1 MGNSRTRIALLV
13 LLGVLMCAVGALVV
27 RSFLGQDGSAS
38 SVTSTDEEVMQVA
51 SSQGADA
58 SSAGADSQLNG
69 NPETESEF
77 VRAVREGE
85 YRTIRLVGDSI
96 TAGFGA
102 DGFENPDLAASG
114 AVIYDDGA
122 GTVHYE
128 PAPSIE
134 CWANA
139 FRAWATEQGAQGF
152 VNAGICGW
160 FMHDLVRDPN
170 AWLGEGADVIVV
182 ALGTNDAGY
191 YGPQVFADD
200 ARAALAAAERVS
212 KLVVVIAPV
221 ADLRPHEM
229 LVEPA
234 AELGD
239 ILQGICDERGYVFV
253 DPRDAVM
260 PQMFCDDGLHPTSEG
275 SLAIWQCI
283 RTTLGLDVR

>member
-1 MGNSRTRIALLV
+1 MGSSRARIMLLA
-13 LLGVLMCAVGALVV
+13 LLGVVMCAVGVLVA
-27 RSFLGQDGSAS
+27 RGFFGQDGTAS
-38 SVTSTDEEVMQVA
+38 SVTSTDEGAVQVT
-51 SSQGADA
+51 SSQGTDA
-58 SSAGADSQLNG
+58 SSTGANLQQNG
-69 NPETESEF
+69 DPETESEF
-77 VRAVREGE
+77 ARAVRGGE

-102 DGFENPDLAASG
+102 VGYEDPDIAATS
-114 AVIYDDGA
+114 AVIYDNGA
-122 GTVHYE
+122 GAVHYE
-128 PAPSIE
+128 PSSSIE

-139 FRAWATEQGAQGF
+139 FRAWATEQGVQGF

-160 FMHDLVRDPN
+160 FMHDLARDPG

-191 YGPQVFADD
+191 FGPQEFADD

-239 ILQGICDERGYVFV
+239 ILQGICGERGYVFV
-253 DPRDAVM
+253 DPRDAVK
-260 PQMFCDDGLHPTSEG
+260 PQMFCEDGLHPTSEG

-283 RTTLGLDVR
+283 RTTLGLDV

>member
-1 MGNSRTRIALLV
+1 MGSSRARIVFLV
-13 LLGVLMCAVGALVV
+13 LLGVMCAVGVWVA
-27 RSFLGQDGSAS
+27 RSLLGQGGAVS
-38 SVTSTDEEVMQVA
+38 SVTSSDEEAVQVV
-51 SSQGADA
+51 SSEGAEV
-58 SSAGADSQLNG
+58 SSSGTNPQQIGD
-69 NPETESEF
+69 PETMSEF
-77 VRAVREGE
+77 TRAVREGE

-102 DGFENPDLAASG
+102 DGYENPDIAATS

-122 GTVHYE
+122 GIVHYE
-128 PAPSIE
+128 PSPSID

-139 FRAWATEQGAQGF
+139 FRAWATEQGVQGF
-152 VNAGICGW
+152 VNAGISGW
-160 FMHDLVRDPN
+160 FMRDLARNPS

-191 YGPQVFADD
+191 YGPQEFADD
-200 ARAALAAAERVS
+200 ARVALAAAEQVS
-212 KLVVVIAPV
+212 QLVVVIAPV
-221 ADLRPHEM
+221 ADLRPREM

-253 DPRDAVM
+253 DPRDAVT
-260 PQMFCDDGLHPTSEG
+260 PQMFCNDGLHPTSEG